1 MKILTSQQI
10 RDTDAYT
17 IAHEPI
23 SSIDL
28 MERASVAFV
37 NSFCEY
43 YHELAPVII
52 FCGTGN
58 NGGDGLA
65 IGRLLHD
72 KKYDVRAFIV
82 GDEGKASMDFKLNRL
97 RVKYPI
103 EPLTDLSQVP
113 PYAEETIV
121 IDALFGSGL
130 NRPLEGFSADLVTHL
145 NEASWEMVSVDIA
158 SGLFSEKPLGD
169 AIAIKPVRTISFQ
182 VPKLAFFQPGLAR
195 HVGNWEILDIGLD
208 QGFIDSQET
217 SYRMTNVEDIHLL
230 ERSPFMH
237 KGDAG
242 RVQLWAGTKGK
253 MGAAILAAKS
263 CLRSGAGLLYIKT
276 PAVGTSILQQTVIE
290 AMVTEDIGENE
301 ITTSDYLEVADVI
314 GIGPGIGTS
323 EATAKAVTG
332 FLTAYE
338 DQKPLVIDADGL
350 NLLAMD
356 QELLTKLP
364 KGSILTPHP
373 GEFKRL
379 VGEWRD
385 DYEKLDKLRE
395 LCQKFQLNM
404 VLKGAFSAVCNE
416 HGEVFF
422 NPTGNAGMAT
432 AGSGDVLFGLVC
444 GLLAQGKRPFE
455 SLISAVY
462 IHGLAGDFAKQDLG
476 MRSMTASDLISYL
489 PEAIQHV
496 EG

>member
-1 MKILTSQQI
+1 MNILTSQQI
-10 RDTDAYT
+10 REVDAYT
-17 IAHEPI
+17 IENEPV

-28 MERASVAFV
+28 MERASTAFV
-37 NSFCEY
+37 TSFCEY
-43 YHELAPVII
+43 YDETSPVII

-72 KKYDVRAFIV
+72 RKYEVSAYVV
-82 GDEGKASMDFKLNRL
+82 GNEEKASMDFKLNRL

-103 EPLTDLSQVP
+103 KELMELSGIFEFS
-113 PYAEETIV
+113 EEAIV

-130 NRPLEGFSADLVTHL
+130 NRPLEGLASQIVTYL
-145 NEASWEMVSVDIA
+145 NESPVDIVSVDIA
-158 SGLFSEKPLGD
+158 SGLFSEKPLD
-169 AIAIKPVRTISFQ
+169 EAVAIRPKRTISFQ
-182 VPKLAFFQPGLAR
+182 VPKLAFFQPELAPY
-195 HVGNWEILDIGLD
+195 VGNWEILDIGLN
-208 QGFIDSQET
+208 QEFIDT
-217 SYRMTNVEDIHLL
+217 RTTTYRLTAAENIELS

-242 RVQLWAGTKGK
+242 RVQLWAGAKGK

-263 CLRSGAGLLYIKT
+263 CLRSGVGLLYMKT
-276 PAVGTSILQQTVIE
+276 PSVGTSILQQTVIE
-290 AMVTEDIGENE
+290 AMVTEDNGEHE
-301 ITTSDYLEVADVI
+301 ITSPDFLDHADVI
-314 GIGPGIGTS
+314 GIGPGIGIS
-323 EATAKAVTG
+323 EATSNALIE
-332 FLTAYE
+332 FLSAY
-338 DQKPLVIDADGL
+338 DRQNPLVFDADGL
-350 NLLAMD
+350 NLLAMNQD
-356 QELLTKLP
+356 LLSELP

-379 VGEWRD
+379 VGEWKD
-385 DYEKLDKLRE
+385 DYEKLDKLRD
-395 LCQKFQLNM
+395 LCQKYQLNV
-404 VLKGAFSAVCNE
+404 VLKGAFSAVCNV
-416 HGEVFF
+416 HGDVFF

-444 GLLAQGKRPFE
+444 GLLAQDKRPFE

-476 MRSMTASDLISYL
+476 MRSMTATDLIDYL